1 MPRRGDVWW
10 AEHLEVG
17 RRPVLV
23 LTRSEAI
30 PVLRHLSVA
39 PATRTVRRIP
49 TEVLVGPDEGMPSEC
64 AFSFDNVTLLPRGY
78 LVNLICQMGPHTM
91 RDACRAMAAAFDC

>member
-1 MPRRGDVWW
+1 M
-10 AEHLEVG
+10 G

-30 PVLRHLSVA
+30 PILRRLSVA
-39 PATRTVRRIP
+39 PATRTVRHIP
-49 TEVLVGPDEGMPSEC
+49 TEVLVGPEEGMPTEC

-78 LVNLICQMGPHTM
+78 LVDLICTMGPEVM
-91 RDACRAMAAAFDC
+91 QLACRAMAAAFDC